1 MNADLILQKGR
12 SGEMLSAEE
21 MKALMMHAI
30 EILDFIKSETLASIE
45 QANDL
50 LAKQFKAAA

>member
-1 MNADLILQKGR
+1 MNADLILQKAR
-12 SGEMLSAEE
+12 SGEMLCAEE

-30 EILDFIKSETLASIE
+30 DILDFIKSETLASIE

-50 LAKQFKAAA
+50 LAEQFKAAA